1 MMAPTISGKSLVFRF
16 GDVTVREREFAIL
29 QEGQVHQVE
38 PKAFRVLL
46 ILIRNPNKLIAKE
59 ELLNAV
65 WGETAV
71 TENSLAR
78 NIAQLRRLLGDDPR
92 EARFIETV
100 SSIGY
105 RFICP
110 VEVTEEPAGDLPGT
124 SSAEIARS
132 NGHAPGK
139 LQFGVYELDRDAM
152 ELRKHGVIVHL
163 QEQPLRVLVTLVERP
178 GEIVTREELQQR
190 IWGTD
195 IFVDFE
201 QSLNKAVNRVREALN
216 DEAGQPRYVETVPRR
231 GYRFIAP
238 VTGLNSTEQT
248 RPPVLPSSVS
258 DAKPAVD
265 LSFAPSLI
273 SGAPPAAVLAKKRGW
288 LALGL
293 SAAVVL
299 LTAISAWFWTHSGSA
314 KTAGRRSLTRLT
326 TNGTSFEPA
335 ISRDGKMIAY
345 AAAVGGFNK
354 DIWVRQVAGSK
365 AIQITHEK
373 EGAVTP
379 SFSPD
384 GSQIAYESH
393 GGIYEMPA
401 LGGDA
406 RLIISDGFSPSY
418 TPDGSTVLFVTFV
431 QGSARLW
438 TVPRMGGTPVAIRPE
453 LPILSYLP
461 SPDGNKVLAR
471 VARVGR
477 ESQDLMRWWT
487 ISIPGGELGEFDARA
502 TPPGQTDAGI
512 PLDWV
517 SLDRSGQQWVIFSRP
532 GGASTNLFRLPVT
545 SDGNVLSDAEQI
557 TSAPA
562 VDFGAA
568 ASSDG
573 RIVFSIGTVSSNLWS
588 IPIDTNQGRV
598 TGERQQL
605 TQVEGVRD
613 ENVSLSR
620 DGKRAVFR
628 SEGRILMKEL
638 ETERET
644 QLAVGDSPV
653 ISPDGSFVAY
663 TVTEGQKTSV
673 YVVPTVGGAPRGV
686 CRGCGSGGLK
696 GFSADGSRVL
706 AQNYSWGAML
716 DRIELINIGSGEV
729 KLVLSHPNRSLWHP
743 YYSWDDKWMTFKM
756 QLDPPPSDYNAQRF
770 RIYVTPVEDF
780 VPAGESRWIALTSG
794 EYADD
799 KPQLSPD
806 GNTLYFT
813 SNRDHHTC
821 FWAQRLN
828 PKTKRPE
835 GAPFSVQHLHYQQ
848 AIGGGGGNPLFRME
862 LSVARD
868 KIVTNIEDAHSDIW
882 MTQLAPEK

>member
-1 MMAPTISGKSLVFRF
+1 ML
-16 GDVTVREREFAIL
+16 
-29 QEGQVHQVE
+29 
-38 PKAFRVLL
+38 
-46 ILIRNPNKLIAKE
+46 
-59 ELLNAV
+59 
-65 WGETAV
+65 
-71 TENSLAR
+71 
-78 NIAQLRRLLGDDPR
+78 
-92 EARFIETV
+92 
-100 SSIGY
+100 
-105 RFICP
+105 
-110 VEVTEEPAGDLPGT
+110 
-124 SSAEIARS
+124 
-132 NGHAPGK
+132 GK

-152 ELRKHGVIVHL
+152 ELRKHGVTIRL
-163 QEQPLRVLVTLVERP
+163 QEQPLRVLATLVERP

-190 IWGTD
+190 IWGKDT
-195 IFVDFE
+195 FVDFE

-238 VTGLNSTEQT
+238 VTGLSTEQP
-248 RPPVLPSSVS
+248 RSPELPSSVS
-258 DAKPAVD
+258 DAKPLAD
-265 LSFAPSLI
+265 LGLSPGLT
-273 SGAPPAAVLAKKRGW
+273 SGAPPATVLAKKRGW
-288 LALGL
+288 LAVGL
-293 SAAVVL
+293 STVIL
-299 LTAISAWFWTHSGSA
+299 LAAISAWFRQHSGPA
-314 KTAGRRSLTRLT
+314 KTGERSLTRLT
-326 TNGTSFEPA
+326 TNGTSFDPA

-354 DIWVRQVAGSK
+354 DIWVRQVAGGK

-373 EGAVTP
+373 EGAVAP
-379 SFSPD
+379 AFSPD

-406 RLIISDGFSPSY
+406 RLITGDGFSPSY
-418 TPDGSTVLFVTFV
+418 APDGSTVLFVTFV
-431 QGSARLW
+431 QSLARLW
-438 TVPRMGGTPVAIRPE
+438 TVPRMGGTPIAVRTD
-453 LPILSYLP
+453 LPIRDFLP
-461 SPDGNKVLAR
+461 SPNGKKVLAL
-471 VARVGR
+471 VARQGR
-477 ESQDLMRWWT
+477 ESQDLKRWWT
-487 ISIPGGELGEFDARA
+487 ISIPGGELGEIDPPA
-502 TPPGQTDAGI
+502 TLPGQTDAGI

-532 GGASTNLFRLPVT
+532 TGGSTNLFRVPVT
-545 SDGNVLSDAEQI
+545 SDGKVLSNAEQI

-573 RIVFSIGTVSSNLWS
+573 RMVFSIGTVSSNLWS

-598 TGERQQL
+598 TGERQRL

-613 ENVSLSR
+613 EGVSLSR
-620 DGKRAVFR
+620 DGKRAVFA

-638 ETERET
+638 GTERET
-644 QLAVGDSPV
+644 QLAVGDSPA

-663 TVTEGQKTSV
+663 TVTEGQKNSV
-673 YVVPTVGGAPRGV
+673 YMVPTVGGAPRRI
-686 CRGCGSGGLK
+686 CQDCASSGLK

-706 AQNYSWGAML
+706 AQDYSEGTMM
-716 DRIELINIGSGEV
+716 DRIELINIASGEV
-729 KLVLSHPNRSLWHP
+729 KVVLSHPNRSLWHP

-756 QLDPPPSDYNAQRF
+756 QLDPPPSDYNAQHF

-780 VPAGESRWIALTSG
+780 VPVGESRWIALTSG

-835 GAPFSVQHLHYQQ
+835 GAPFAIQHLHYQQ
-848 AIGGGGGNPLFRME
+848 VIGGEGGNPLFSME
-862 LSVARD
+862 LNVARD
-868 KIVTNIEDAHSDIW
+868 KIVTNIEDVHSDIW
-882 MTQLAPEK
+882 MTQLAPGK